1 MNRAELEHYIVEV
14 YSTLWE
20 NPWAQSPTNN
30 VLRHRHNRKWFAII
44 RGGGRALS
52 EVGGVHPSVSY
63 ADSIQ
68 LRYDCHRQSLRF
80 QIRCAEHHPQGEPL
94 ASPPNPIFVTAYGR
108 VAQRMYKEEHEF
120 VTHGPPGLPAN
131 NRNPCH
137 PEHSVCDFGFHDC
150 RWQSYLRKMRSVVEG
165 SWHGMDCKA

>member
-52 EVGGVHPSVSY
+52 EVGGVHPSVSF
-63 ADSIQ
+63 ADS
-68 LRYDCHRQSLRF
+68 S
-80 QIRCAEHHPQGEPL
+80 PQGEPL
-94 ASPPNPIFVTAYGR
+94 ASATNSNFPRY
-108 VAQRMYKEEHEF
+108 
-120 VTHGPPGLPAN
+120 
-131 NRNPCH
+131 
-137 PEHSVCDFGFHDC
+137 
-150 RWQSYLRKMRSVVEG
+150 
-165 SWHGMDCKA
+165 